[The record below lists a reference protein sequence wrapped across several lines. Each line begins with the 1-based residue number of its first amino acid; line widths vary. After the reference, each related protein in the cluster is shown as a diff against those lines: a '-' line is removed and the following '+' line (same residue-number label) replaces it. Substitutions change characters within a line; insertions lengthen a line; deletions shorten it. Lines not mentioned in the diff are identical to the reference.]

1 MKKILLILL
10 LIPFISFG
18 QTDTTSKRFDL
29 FKPIRD
35 TARIIKFFN
44 SYKKYVS
51 YTRNLSF
58 AQSNY
63 SQFEFG
69 MWKPDDAMRVGL
81 TLDNSKDEDVN
92 SDYWLGVRTYFE
104 VTEQKE
110 SNSFFLYLHPKV
122 SNHFNGVRLNYGI
135 SYIRNKNKMFN
146 SMASLNFENTDFILQ
161 FGLNFVF

>member
-18 QTDTTSKRFDL
+18 QTDTTSKSFDL

-35 TARIIKFFN
+35 TTKIIKFFN

-63 SQFEFG
+63 SQLEFG
-69 MWKPDDAMRVGL
+69 MWKQDNTMRVGL
-81 TLDNSKDEDVN
+81 TLDNSKNEDVN

-110 SNSFFLYLHPKV
+110 SNSFFLFLNPKV

-135 SYIRNKNKMFN
+135 TYIRNKNKMFN

-161 FGLNFVF
+161 FGFNVVF